1 MQPIWDKIVSPMYGS
16 ACIHEYLTH
25 HGIRNQLF
33 TEPGAGHSLHV
44 DDHRQLV
51 PYFYTIQDS
60 VAQFF
65 YGEIVPHS
73 VNPWQEYV
81 GSQWFRING
90 TDVAEVHWQAEGGA
104 VLEVQNDRARVV
116 FFRDA
121 SRCVLRVSGRYKN
134 GVEFSEEVNVY

>member
-25 HGIRNQLF
+25 HGVRNKLF
-33 TEPGAGHSLHV
+33 TVPGAGHSLHV
-44 DDHRQLV
+44 DDHRRLV

-65 YGEIVPHS
+65 YEEIVPNS
-73 VNPWQEYV
+73 VNLRQECT
-81 GSQWFRING
+81 GSQWFRINR

-121 SRCVLRVSGRYKN
+121 PHCVLRVSGRYKN